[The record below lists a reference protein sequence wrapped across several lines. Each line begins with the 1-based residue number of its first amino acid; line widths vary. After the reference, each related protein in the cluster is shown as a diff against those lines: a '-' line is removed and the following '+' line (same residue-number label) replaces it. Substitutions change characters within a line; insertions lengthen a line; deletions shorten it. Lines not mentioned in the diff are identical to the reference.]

1 MSQEI
6 NFSDLNEVQ
15 KDQYV
20 KYILE
25 NNIPLKEDSQKNE
38 IVAQIK
44 LQTSQK
50 KIINKYTSLRHE
62 QEDQM
67 LCSSPIQKRSE
78 FREYQYN
85 INSKAKEI
93 KQNQLYQSTP
103 NHLKNV
109 DNKENQNIRLQSRS
123 PNLKKRSQSPFQP
136 QEQRNNLSSLSI
148 SQKKQEQNINKQNI
162 TPQKQIKPEVYSKVL
177 KEVNRNSIDFVSL
190 SDNKNALFQSQNP
203 QKQNM
208 YQSQKKDNNNP
219 YIPLTLRKKPQIG
232 ENFQDENKK
241 SMSPCQKRQ
250 RATSQYQIFQANGAF
265 NSQSKVANNIAA
277 KQQHNDNRQYSQQK
291 FAQNHQR
298 QEPFEATQST
308 IKSKETNS
316 KFLNLTTE
324 NSLFNKTSKSGNIL
338 IVDNS
343 GSENHSQSTSSSCY
357 SNSFQNQDKST
368 SQIQCQIFQQQAK
381 KQHKMNEIYDILKSV
396 GFCPQNTNQS
406 EWNSVNGGEM
416 RSDPQELSL
425 KLDSKNLYTDR
436 SQDDDLN
443 SSYQKII
450 FPSKEQQKQNNYQSD
465 YLKVLN
471 QHDKIQNKF
480 QQKASLSPCSQN
492 RGRYIEDIRQNP
504 ESTNKYSSQTTPQR
518 KRSSISPN
526 LNMKRDKSNEKNI
539 ECYSSN
545 KEYKIKC
552 SIVDL
557 FKNKFNRLTKIPLI
571 HMCSLI
577 EEIYAQ
583 KETVQK
589 QQNKYSSKKQP
600 SFKEFLY
607 DYFIKKYKNN
617 QKIAESSLFN
627 LIGSVEYHI
636 ENSNS
641 SIAKQF
647 LQLVEGEYSE
657 DQINCYLFAFQE
669 VQLNFKQKSLQ
680 HVHLSE
686 KTMFKISLKLF
697 NQPAEQ
703 EFCNEIIKRV
713 SQHEQFIKSQTI
725 AAYTYLEILLQMFKQ
740 SKFSP
745 FYKQQENCKN
755 ETDQKMNK
763 RRNTEMS
770 LSPLKNQ
777 KPFSMIN
784 ESFGIQNEPHFQIQN
799 NQIFKETQNQQNLTN
814 EYKSQSN
821 LKSILQNKS
830 CNQEQANQ
838 NILKQTNSFFYSQND
853 NIKLNQ
859 PILNSLQSN
868 CFDEINN
875 QSSPNVKQIQL
886 IQSVLFTEMEKIVAE
901 FIQMF
906 DIKDQASSK
915 KIEDM
920 ILKKCKYLITSLIL
934 KEQSKWFELLLID
947 YPNYQQKMQAETI
960 QKLYDAYERSFIQ
973 NSLSKNENKNLR
985 SLCKLIL
992 KVPELNDAISKLLI
1006 CLLVPEK

>member
-15 KDQYV
+15 KDQYF

-62 QEDQM
+62 QED
-67 LCSSPIQKRSE
+67 LIICSSPIQKRQE
-78 FREYQYN
+78 LREYQSNFN
-85 INSKAKEI
+85 IKAI
-93 KQNQLYQSTP
+93 DMKQNQLYQSTP
-103 NHLKNV
+103 NHLKYV
-109 DNKENQNIRLQSRS
+109 DNKENENKRLQSRS
-123 PNLKKRSQSPFQP
+123 PNIKKRNQSPFQP
-136 QEQRNNLSSLSI
+136 QELRRNLSNLSI
-148 SQKKQEQNINKQNI
+148 SQKKQEQNTNKQSL
-162 TPQKQIKPEVYSKVL
+162 TPQKLVKPEIYAKVL
-177 KEVNRNSIDFVSL
+177 KE
-190 SDNKNALFQSQNP
+190 
-203 QKQNM
+203 NM
-208 YQSQKKDNNNP
+208 YQSQKKESNNP
-219 YIPLTLRKKPQIG
+219 YIPLTLRKKPQTG

-241 SMSPCQKRQ
+241 SISPCQMRQ
-250 RATSQYQIFQANGAF
+250 RSTSQYQVFSANGAF
-265 NSQSKVANNIAA
+265 NSQSKISNIAA
-277 KQQHNDNRQYSQQK
+277 TSQHKENKQSSQRK
-291 FAQNHQR
+291 FTQINQR

-324 NSLFNKTSKSGNIL
+324 NCLFNKTSKSGNIL

-343 GSENHSQSTSSSCY
+343 GSENHSQSTSSSY
-357 SNSFQNQDKST
+357 YNNSFQNQDKST
-368 SQIQCQIFQQQAK
+368 AQIPCQVFQQYTK

-396 GFCPQNTNQS
+396 GFCPQNTNGS

-425 KLDSKNLYTDR
+425 KLDSKNLQTDR
-436 SQDDDLN
+436 SQDDDIH
-443 SSYQKII
+443 SSYQNII
-450 FPSKEQQKQNNYQSD
+450 HPLKQQQQHQQQQNYCQSD

-471 QHDKIQNKF
+471 QHQRVENNFHKNQ
-480 QQKASLSPCSQN
+480 SLSPCSQN
-492 RGRYIEDIRQNP
+492 RGRYIEDKRQNP
-504 ESTNKYSSQTTPQR
+504 ESTNKYQNQTTPQR

-526 LNMKRDKSNEKNI
+526 LNMKRDKSNQKNV

-552 SIVDL
+552 SIIDL

-577 EEIYAQ
+577 EEIYAS

-589 QQNKYSSKKQP
+589 QQNKHNSKRQP

-641 SIAKQF
+641 SIAQQF

-657 DQINCYLFAFQE
+657 DQMNCYLFAFQE

-697 NQPAEQ
+697 NQPIEQ
-703 EFCNEIIKRV
+703 EFCNEIIQRV
-713 SQHEQFIKSQTI
+713 SQHDQFIKSQTI
-725 AAYTYLEILLQMFKQ
+725 AAYTYLEILLQLFKQ

-745 FYKQQENCKN
+745 FNKQQENQKSD
-755 ETDQKMNK
+755 TDQKMNK
-763 RRNTEMS
+763 RQNTQMS
-770 LSPLKNQ
+770 LSPIKNL

-784 ESFGIQNEPHFQIQN
+784 ESFGIQNESHLQN
-799 NQIFKETQNQQNLTN
+799 NQIFKQIQNQQNLTN
-814 EYKSQSN
+814 EYKSQS
-821 LKSILQNKS
+821 KVRSILQNK
-830 CNQEQANQ
+830 NYYQEQANQ
-838 NILKQTNSFFYSQND
+838 YMLKQTNSFFYSQND
-853 NIKLNQ
+853 NMKLNQ
-859 PILNSLQSN
+859 PFSMQNSLQSLR
-868 CFDEINN
+868 FDEINDL
-875 QSSPNVKQIQL
+875 QSPNVKQIQL
-886 IQSVLFTEMEKIVAE
+886 IQTVLFTEMEKIVAE

-906 DIKDQASSK
+906 DIKDQNSSK
-915 KIEDM
+915 KIEEM

-960 QKLYDAYERSFIQ
+960 QKLYDAYEISFIQ
-973 NSLSKNENKNLR
+973 NSQSKNENKNLR